1 MPVLFSVA
9 IATKTRAWLRVRMSD
24 TAEKRIDI
32 FQEKTLYARV
42 TRRILPVLFVCYVIA
57 YLDRV
62 NVGFA
67 KLDMLHDLGFSEAV
81 YGLGA
86 GIFFLGYCSAE
97 VPSNIMLA
105 RFGARRCITR
115 ILITWG
121 IASACMLFVR
131 GANSFYAMRC

>member
-1 MPVLFSVA
+1 MQGICLFA
-9 IATKTRAWLRVRMSD
+9 FIAKTCMYTDWPSGMSD
-24 TAEKRIDI
+24 TAEITTTSM
-32 FQEKTLYARV
+32 QENALYARV

-105 RFGARRCITR
+105 RFGARR
-115 ILITWG
+115 W
-121 IASACMLFVR
+121 
-131 GANSFYAMRC
+131 